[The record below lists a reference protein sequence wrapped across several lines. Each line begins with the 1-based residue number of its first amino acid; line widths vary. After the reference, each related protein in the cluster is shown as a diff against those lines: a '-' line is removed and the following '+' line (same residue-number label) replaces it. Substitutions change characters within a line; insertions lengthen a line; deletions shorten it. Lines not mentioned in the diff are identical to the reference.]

1 MYSYKELSQNFEEIK
16 KSFKLRGVEEK
27 ELDEARLLAEELNN
41 LSNKLVELNTK
52 KNSLVKDNL
61 DRNEI
66 RNLKNEIGTLSVQE
80 KELSER
86 VHMAL
91 AKLPNIPDDSLTDK
105 EELIKEWGVIKQ
117 YSFKPLSH
125 KELAIKNNLFD
136 LSLGAD
142 IAGSGYVVY
151 TDFGAKLFR
160 ALMQFT
166 IDHNESKGYKQK
178 YIPVVVNQNTLFGTA
193 QLPKFEKDLFK
204 VSDSKYLS
212 PTAETQL
219 VNLYKNKII
228 TASDLPIKVTANS
241 NCFRLEAGAA
251 GVESSG
257 IIRLHQFN
265 KTEIVVFCEPKDSF
279 EWLETMVRD
288 ASGILERLNLP
299 YRVIQLPYNDMS
311 FASTKTYDIEV
322 WFPSENRYREISS
335 VSNTLAFQ
343 AKRAKIRYKEDIFS
357 KSEKTKF
364 PHILNGSSLAIDRL
378 FAALIENY
386 QCEDGTISIPEE
398 LSRYIMCQK

>member
-1 MYSYKELSQNFEEIK
+1 MYSYKELNQNFEEIK
-16 KSFKLRGVEEK
+16 KALKLRGVEK
-27 ELDEARLLAEELNN
+27 ELDEARSLGEELNN
-41 LSNKLVELNTK
+41 LNNKLIELNTK
-52 KNSLVKDNL
+52 KNSLVKDSSNR
-61 DRNEI
+61 DEI
-66 RNLKNEIGTLSVQE
+66 RNLKNEISSLSEKE
-80 KELSER
+80 KELSEK
-86 VHMAL
+86 VHIAL
-91 AKLPNIPDDSLTDK
+91 SKLPNIPDSSLTDK
-105 EELIKEWGVIKQ
+105 EELIKEWGTIKK
-117 YSFKPLSH
+117 YNFKPLSH

-160 ALMQFT
+160 ALIQFT
-166 IDHNESKGYKQK
+166 LDHNQSRGYIQK
-178 YIPVVVNQNTLFGTA
+178 YLPVIVNQNTLFGTA
-193 QLPKFEKDLFK
+193 QLPKFEEDLFK

-212 PTAETQL
+212 PTSETQL

-228 TASDLPIKVTANS
+228 TASDLPIKMTANS

-265 KTEIVVFCEPKDSF
+265 KTEIVVLCEPKDSF
-279 EWLETMVRD
+279 TWLETMVQD
-288 ASGILERLNLP
+288 ASSILEKLNLP
-299 YRVIQLPYNDMS
+299 YRVIQLPYKDMS

-335 VSNTLAFQ
+335 ASNTLAFQ
-343 AKRAKIRYKEDIFS
+343 AKRAKIRFKEDIFS

-364 PHILNGSSLAIDRL
+364 PHILNASSLAIDRL

-386 QCEDGTISIPEE
+386 QREDGTISIPEE
-398 LSRYIMCQK
+398 LNNYIMCQK